1 MNVMIRKGK
10 KRRIEK
16 TVNNMLDSVEKGLKK
31 VSKEMK
37 KK

>member
-1 MNVMIRKGK
+1 MIRKGK

>member
-1 MNVMIRKGK
+1 MARKGR

-16 TVNNMLDSVEKGLKK
+16 TVNNMLDGVEKGFKK